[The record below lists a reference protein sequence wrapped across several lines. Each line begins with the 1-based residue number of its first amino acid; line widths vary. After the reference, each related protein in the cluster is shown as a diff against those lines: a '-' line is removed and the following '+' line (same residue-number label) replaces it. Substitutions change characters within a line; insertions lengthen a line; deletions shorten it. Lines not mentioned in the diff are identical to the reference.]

1 MLDGLK
7 PLGVVGLG
15 ILPGPLR
22 KPLGVS
28 RLVGPADYA
37 GKTLAFQRS
46 RVAEL
51 TLRALGARGAEIPF
65 AGEIDAYDGVE
76 QEIRRSPAATTR
88 TPSI

>member
-1 MLDGLK
+1 MRSSGGPSRARSSREMLAGLK

-46 RVAEL
+46 RVAE
-51 TLRALGARGAEIPF
+51 
-65 AGEIDAYDGVE
+65 
-76 QEIRRSPAATTR
+76 
-88 TPSI
+88 